1 MSKISSKA
9 ERATSSSLRF
19 MFAPQLLSGVWSPRF
34 IWATFVQMLAQFL
47 ATANLI
53 PATHRSLRPLSP
65 KDARMG
71 EVLAIAYNSVRSPGT
86 RADQWA
92 VFLAVSGLMG
102 LIVLQFCYMSF
113 SLIIGTA
120 HAGGFMSLPFAV
132 PFAAIACSI
141 AGPSSSYFD
150 APCPTDMAQ
159 NWIDV
164 LLLGAS
170 YDVSMPAFWFSGQ
183 IVSLPLTLG
192 MAAMFKTYSYAMLVL
207 AGFLVMYHLLA
218 VIAGTA
224 HEGRMGGKVM
234 NQVWAPIR
242 LIMAIG
248 MLVPIGTN
256 GLNSGQYMTV
266 QAAKWGS
273 GLASNV
279 WVNFATAFGATSSV
293 MNMGKFIIAPPIP
306 EVTPVVEQALN
317 ILVCKHVFED
327 VFAPSVP
334 SASVAINDS
343 GWHVMTGGA
352 TKVRTWDYK
361 EGSNNEVVAICGKMQ
376 MANSAYVASGS
387 GVDFLGTSDWY
398 SMAIPARAVL
408 LNAHETAIN
417 MMLSGSAL
425 NTLATA
431 IAKEADKANTGLV
444 VQDSDVKLFN
454 DAVADYRTEVKN
466 GLVAS
471 IVASGLGGLDMSAD
485 AMARG
490 WVSAGVWFNSI
501 SRTSGMLM
509 DYISEMPT
517 VEPNFDTSV
526 IGVKDAAL
534 RAYGAQKIAY
544 RVVHEDLVPVSSTLG
559 FALSEPKALI
569 GSATS
574 AGTSTL
580 DMYLRNL
587 AVQFKD
593 VLGTTTN
600 SSDDFTGGMLGA
612 VASFV
617 APLALNTAN
626 PLAELSAVGNRLI
639 KMALDAAQQL
649 EQCQRTAQAASM
661 ALYGVGQ
668 KEGGNSSQLSQI
680 KSNGACSYTGTGQLA
695 GASLLINASIASI
708 ISAGVTLAFVLPLL
722 PFIRFTFGILTW
734 IMSMFEAVIAIPVVA
749 LAHIKMD
756 GEGLAGPMAR
766 NAYMLVL
773 QVFLRPVLMI
783 FGLVLALVLFN
794 VMIVI
799 LNEFYAGAARSV
811 ESGGNMSSIAMCAYT
826 IIYGLLAY
834 GLANA
839 SFKAIDL
846 IPSQCLQWIGAS
858 GTQSIDGAH
867 FVQGGMGQAAGALA
881 HGAAGAK
888 TTMLSMSSKTLP
900 KV

>member
-1 MSKISSKA
+1 MSKISAKV
-9 ERATSSSLRF
+9 ERMTSGSMRF
-19 MFAPQLLSGVWSPRF
+19 LFAPQLLSGVWSPKF

-65 KDARMG
+65 KDVRMG
-71 EVLAIAYNSVRSPGT
+71 EVLALAYSNVRAPGA

-102 LIVLQFCYMSF
+102 LIVLQFCYMSL

-120 HAGGFMSLPFAV
+120 HAGGLMSLPFAI

-141 AGPSSSYFD
+141 AGPSSSYFE

-170 YDVSMPAFWFSGQ
+170 YDPTMPAFWFSGQ

-207 AGFLVMYHLLA
+207 AGFLVMYHLLT

-248 MLVPIGTN
+248 MLVPVGTN
-256 GLNSGQYMTV
+256 GLNSGQYITV

-279 WVNFATAFGATSSV
+279 WFNFATAFGASSGV

-306 EVTPVVEQALN
+306 EVTPIVEQALN

-327 VFAPSVP
+327 VFAKSLPSTTI
-334 SASVAINDS
+334 AINDS
-343 GWHVMTGGA
+343 GWHAMTGGA

-361 EGSNNEVVAICGKMQ
+361 EGSNKEVVAICGKMQ
-376 MANSAYVASGS
+376 LANSAYAASGM

-431 IAKEADKANTGLV
+431 IAKEADKATTAIV

-454 DAVADYRTEVKN
+454 DAVGDYRTEIKT

-471 IVASGLGGLDMSAD
+471 IAASGLGSLDMSAD

-526 IGVKDAAL
+526 IGVKDTAL
-534 RAYGAQKIAY
+534 RAYSAQKIAY
-544 RVVHEDLVPVSSTLG
+544 RVIHEDLVPASNALG
-559 FALSEPKALI
+559 FALFEPKALV

-600 SSDDFTGGMLGA
+600 SSDDFTSGMLGA

-617 APLALNTAN
+617 APLSLNTAN

-649 EQCQRTAQAASM
+649 EQCQRVAKMQEMS
-661 ALYGVGQ
+661 LYGT
-668 KEGGNSSQLSQI
+668 KERDSPELSQI
-680 KSNGACSYTGTGQLA
+680 RYSGACSYTGTGQLA
-695 GASLLINASIASI
+695 GASLLINSSIASI

-888 TTMLSMSSKTLP
+888 TTMLSMASKTLP